1 MIMAYLWTVNV
12 MMEHRN
18 YPYLGMY
25 NGKQNGIFVEYL
37 HESRSANMHC
47 HQYYELLIINRGSL
61 RHVFRD
67 GETLLI
73 PGDVVM
79 ILPGMPHGYSLYGES
94 SLYNCQFTVDYID
107 EAVKA
112 ILIQNKGTLLAEEQI
127 VNPFVEHFENRENM
141 YRGTLPEYAVNHGKS
156 NVLHLSPQEHV
167 FVKSIL
173 NQIMDSSDENDI
185 HDRLCKQKYLEIIL
199 LELDKKLHEQ
209 HEILK
214 SSSNANQQMM
224 AEVLAKIEYDLT
236 QPFDIQVT
244 ASQYCFSPNHFRKIF
259 KDFTGVTPIQYI
271 NRLRIILACEEIEER
286 HVDIKQAAEMVG
298 IYDFSYFNRLFKK
311 YIGCAPNKLR
321 TRI

>member
-1 MIMAYLWTVNV
+1 MMIEYMQAVNI
-12 MMEHRN
+12 MTDYQN
-18 YPYLGMY
+18 YPYLNMY
-25 NGKQNGIFVEYL
+25 NGEQSGISVEYL

-67 GETLLI
+67 VETLLI

-94 SLYNCQFTVDYID
+94 SLYNCQFTIDHID

-112 ILIQNKGTLLAEEQI
+112 LLIKNEGTLLAEEGI
-127 VNPFVEHFENRENM
+127 PDTFAEHFEKRENM
-141 YRGTLPEYAVNHGKS
+141 YRGTLPEYAVNNGKQ

-167 FVKSIL
+167 FVKAML
-173 NQIMDSSDENDI
+173 HQIMDSPDEEDI
-185 HDRLCKQKYLEIIL
+185 HSRLCKQKYLEIVL

-209 HEILK
+209 HEILQ

-236 QPFDIQVT
+236 QPFDIQMT

-271 NRLRIILACEEIEER
+271 NRLRIILACEEIEEQ
-286 HVDIKQAAEMVG
+286 HIDIKKAAETVG
-298 IYDFSYFNRLFKK
+298 IYDLSYFNRLFKK